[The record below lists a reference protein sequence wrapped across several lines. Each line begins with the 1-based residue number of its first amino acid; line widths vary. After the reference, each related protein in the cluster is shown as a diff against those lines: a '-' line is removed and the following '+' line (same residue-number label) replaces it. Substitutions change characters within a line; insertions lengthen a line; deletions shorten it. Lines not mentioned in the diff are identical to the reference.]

1 MVAFLYYLVLLGSLP
16 QSVNSV
22 KPKADLRAIYF
33 HFIFDQ
39 KSILITIEGQ
49 ENLKCFVYFV

>member
-1 MVAFLYYLVLLGSLP
+1 MMVAFLYYLVLLGSLP

-22 KPKADLRAIYF
+22 KPKADLGAIYF
-33 HFIFDQ
+33 HFAFDQ

-49 ENLKCFVYFV
+49 ESFVYFV